1 MKRSLAIALLA
12 GALVA
17 GGASAAP
24 RTVTDAEAPR
34 ALQADGPVSVKWED
48 PAKFTEIRQST
59 NRFEAE
65 RGDWVQQLARY
76 LQTTAAK
83 PLQPGQTLDV
93 TLVDIKR
100 AGDYE
105 PWHGPRGRDIRIM
118 RDIYPPRI
126 SLQYTLKDAS
136 GRIVSEGDA
145 RLSDTGY
152 LHNLG
157 LRSDSDPLRYEKRL
171 IDDWVKR
178 QLASQATAAR

>member
-157 LRSDSDPLRYEKRL
+157 LRSESDPLRYEKRL

>member
-24 RTVTDAEAPR
+24 RTVTDADAPR